1 MRKRKKY
8 NKKVRNATATTCNG
22 VKFKSKLE
30 KFTYQCLKV
39 AGIPFQY
46 EEVRF
51 IIIDKFRYTGECIEK
66 KKSKGKNVFIKA
78 SENISQAT
86 YLPDFVN
93 LKQGWIIEC
102 KGLRTEAF
110 NLRWKIFKNRL
121 VKEKKIYDLYMP
133 GTQKQIMEVIEK
145 LKLKN
150 NDFKGRQ
157 KKFGQENKERVSNRS
172 RKKRNGS

>member
-1 MRKRKKY
+1 MHHSHY
-8 NKKVRNATATTCNG
+8 FV
-22 VKFKSKLE
+22 
-30 KFTYQCLKV
+30 LK
-39 AGIPFQY
+39 IFY
-46 EEVRF
+46 F
-51 IIIDKFRYTGECIEK
+51 FLEK

-121 VKEKKIYDLYMP
+121 VKEKKIYENMLVKQKDKTNTIILYTSP
-133 GTQKQIMEVIEK
+133 YPTFYP
-145 LKLKN
+145 N
-150 NDFKGRQ
+150 N
-157 KKFGQENKERVSNRS
+157 NKYY
-172 RKKRNGS
+172 